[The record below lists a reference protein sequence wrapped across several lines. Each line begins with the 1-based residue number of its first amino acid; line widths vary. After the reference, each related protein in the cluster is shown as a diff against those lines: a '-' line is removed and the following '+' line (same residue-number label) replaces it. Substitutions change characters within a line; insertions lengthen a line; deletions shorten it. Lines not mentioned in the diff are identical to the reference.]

1 LAENPA
7 TIVVYGL
14 QFKPPKPVTT
24 GLSPRPTWLSAML
37 AIFARSSGLL
47 ALFDASLGDA
57 VLGDEV
63 LGDAVLGDAVSGA
76 AFDVPLDESVD
87 DVLEPEL
94 DESVVLL
101 GADVLAAWPVDA
113 ESAVADVLAEVDVLA
128 GLEAGLP
135 DVWPESTAN
144 AGCASAN
151 DATTATGSSHL
162 AHRRRSGGASP
173 CRDSVGRDPME

>member
-1 LAENPA
+1 
-7 TIVVYGL
+7 
-14 QFKPPKPVTT
+14 
-24 GLSPRPTWLSAML
+24 ML

-63 LGDAVLGDAVSGA
+63 LGDAVSGA

-94 DESVVLL
+94 DESAVLL
-101 GADVLAAWPVDA
+101 GADVAAWPVDA